1 MDIKWNGPLWMG
13 DPKPDCWQ
21 VIKTSQI
28 QAKPEDIL
36 EGKSFDAIWKKDEE
50 TSVATVLKLGGMYY
64 NCSYLIFSVVHLYLV
79 QLSRWMVSLAFQF
92 KSHELY
98 TDLPKNFS
106 LKRTNLFVLFLDSR
120 SYLNTVRENDCARPW
135 REAPSDRRVAVAKKQ
150 PEIFVLEAVQS
161 KSTENVIAGKE
172 SKSIC
177 TFVFIN

>member
-1 MDIKWNGPLWMG
+1 MAQFALVLWMG

-36 EGKSFDAIWKKDEE
+36 EGKSFDAMWKKDEE

-64 NCSYLIFSVVHLYLV
+64 NCSYLIVSVVHLYLL
-79 QLSRWMVSLAFQF
+79 QLSRWMISLAFQF
-92 KSHELY
+92 KFHELY
-98 TDLPKNFS
+98 EFTKE
-106 LKRTNLFVLFLDSR
+106 LFVKENKFVFFLFLDSR
-120 SYLNTVRENDCARPW
+120 SYLNTVRENDYARPW
-135 REAPSDRRVAVAKKQ
+135 REAPSDRKVPVAKKQ